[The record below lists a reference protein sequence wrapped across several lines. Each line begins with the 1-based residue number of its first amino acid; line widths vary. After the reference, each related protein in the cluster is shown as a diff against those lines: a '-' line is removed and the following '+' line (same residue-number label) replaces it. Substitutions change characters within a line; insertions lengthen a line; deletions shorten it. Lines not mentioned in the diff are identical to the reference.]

1 MTAAARPAPVRSRVM
16 KRASRALASALT
28 VLSLLAPACRRQS
41 DEDAVAAV
49 LEAMAGRVEARDA
62 AGLVEH
68 LAADYAD
75 FEERDREAT
84 RRLAEEHFRRFRGI
98 KAKLLSTRVTPGGEG
113 SATAEVDVALYSG
126 LASALRQAA
135 GFPGENYR
143 VSCEL
148 RRRGRWLVIAAR
160 WEYVPVSGLFPE
172 SLKALQELFPGA

>member
-1 MTAAARPAPVRSRVM
+1 MVPALL
-16 KRASRALASALT
+16 ALA
-28 VLSLLAPACRRQS
+28 LLAPACRRQS

-49 LEAMAGRVEARDA
+49 LETMAGRVEARDA
-62 AGLVEH
+62 DGLLEH

-75 FEERDREAT
+75 FESRDREAI
-84 RRLAEEHFRRFRGI
+84 RRMAEEYFRRFRGI
-98 KAKLLSTRVTPGGEG
+98 KTKLLSTRVTPGGEG
-113 SATAEVDVALYSG
+113 RAAAEVDVALYSG

-148 RRRGRWLVIAAR
+148 RRRGRWLVTAAR

-172 SLKALQELFPGA
+172 SLKALQELFPDA